1 MGPRLAGGSEQGCPV
16 AAGGGESREERG
28 RRKERE
34 KGERMAAKWAPLP
47 RGVHVGETGHQN
59 SPMVK
64 NERFS

>member
-1 MGPRLAGGSEQGCPV
+1 V